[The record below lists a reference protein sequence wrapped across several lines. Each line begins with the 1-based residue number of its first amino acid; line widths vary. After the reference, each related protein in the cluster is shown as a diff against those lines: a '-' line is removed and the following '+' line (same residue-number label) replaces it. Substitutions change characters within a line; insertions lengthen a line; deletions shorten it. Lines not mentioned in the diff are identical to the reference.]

1 MFTKYNKYTFWG
13 ETMNTL
19 IKNIDEE
26 RWHFIKIQAAK
37 ERKTIGELFNA
48 IILEYENKE
57 KTDKNVWERV
67 LSRKPSL
74 TEKQAEDMKKTIKCF
89 KKSYGFEG

>member
-1 MFTKYNKYTFWG
+1 
-13 ETMNTL
+13 MNTL
-19 IKNIDEE
+19 IKNIDEK

-48 IILEYENKE
+48 IIYEYENKE
-57 KTDKNVWERV
+57 KTDKNVWEQV
-67 LSRKPSL
+67 LSRKQSL
-74 TEKQAEDMKKTIKCF
+74 TEKQAEDMKKAIMCF